1 MKRSTFSTVV
11 KGALSAIA
19 LCSTLGFTAHAA
31 YPEKAIELVVPF
43 PPGGTADS
51 SARALAKD
59 MGELLGQPIVVV
71 NQGGAGTLIG
81 TNAVARAKPDG
92 YTLLWMT
99 IPFSINHTL
108 YPDRSYDTFKSFQPI
123 IDVVSVPLVLTVNV
137 KTPVHNVDEFI
148 KWAKSDSAPLRFG
161 SSGNGGSTH
170 LAPVMLGSMA
180 NVEFTH
186 VPYKGSAPSMQDL
199 MGGQTDFIMD
209 TAFLVTPQAQEGGRL
224 RILAQSGSQRS
235 SFLPDVPTLQES
247 GFDGYEVTSWFSM
260 AAPAGIPQEALAKLN
275 QAAND
280 ALKGPALNQLL
291 TSQGLTVVGGTV
303 EASEKHLAAEVEK
316 WAKAIKESGATAN

>member
-1 MKRSTFSTVV
+1 MTQPTFRTFV
-11 KGALSAIA
+11 KGALSVIA

-31 YPEKAIELVVPF
+31 YPERPIELVVPF

-51 SARALAKD
+51 SARAVAKG
-59 MGELLGQPIVVV
+59 MGDRLGQTIIVV

-81 TNAVARAKPDG
+81 TNAVAKAKPDG
-92 YTLLWMT
+92 YKLLWMT

-108 YPDRSYDTFKSFQPI
+108 YPDRAYDTFKDFQPI
-123 IDVVSVPLVLTVNV
+123 IDVVSVPLLLTVNV
-137 KTPVHNVDEFI
+137 QTPVHNVDEFI
-148 KWAKSDSAPLRFG
+148 KWAKSDNAPLRFG

-170 LAPVMLGSMA
+170 LAPVMLGSRA

-186 VPYKGSAPSMQDL
+186 VPYKGSAASMQDL

-224 RILAQSGSQRS
+224 RILAQSGRERS
-235 SFLPDVPTLQES
+235 AFLPNVPTLQES

-260 AAPAGIPQEALAKLN
+260 AAPAGIPKDILEKLN

-280 ALKGPALNQLL
+280 ALKDETLNQLF
-291 TSQGLTVVGGTV
+291 TSQGLTVVGGSV
-303 EASEKHLAAEVEK
+303 EASEKHLADEVEK
-316 WAKAIKESGATAN
+316 WAAAIKQSGATAN